1 MNKEMSKGSAFQKA
15 AFYLHF
21 LIPLLGTFMCV
32 GGTYAVIQEIINAFA
47 DGTIG
52 ELILEL
58 CLEKGTN

>member
-1 MNKEMSKGSAFQKA
+1 MNKGWSKGTAFQRG

-47 DGTIG
+47 NGTIG
-52 ELILEL
+52 ELHREVLFA
-58 CLEKGTN
+58 KVTF